1 MLPIFAIA
9 RTVKTS
15 ADVYKAVNSKK
26 EKQQLS
32 KDRLLFRKNKL
43 ISISNVDGNAQFK
56 LLEHIEQFAKHK
68 ILVDLK
74 NQASFT
80 FTRTMAV
87 AKWILII
94 GAIGM
99 IAYQLRGFI
108 KAFIDFASY
117 INTHFKPIEQ
127 IRKLIKV
134 WHSSHGNIFIF
145 FTKCGR
151 HISNL
156 KDIFIKKLEKG
167 WNNMVNMLLSICNKL
182 CDFVT
187 NIFAN
192 IKTNLINLFGA
203 PDDESSLLEENQI
216 SPEGEIRN
224 PYDYTKTYMLN
235 DPYLYDG
242 QKLPPPT
249 EDNTDNSELQT
260 DGEDPKPNEEDNN
273 WTVSKLVNSVT
284 KITDAL
290 KPAGEEVVNT
300 IKGIFDSGDKAKT
313 ESDNKIKVE
322 QQKKTYKSRTRET
335 IKSPK
340 PTFDK
345 TNSEKFDFKLLAMI
359 DLYNHR
365 FNNTTDLKR
374 KINGV
379 FLNDAIILTE
389 LKYALTKLKSGD
401 SPLYEYQE
409 LTEINQ
415 LNSEYQQV

>member
-15 ADVYKAVNSKK
+15 ANIYTAVNSKK
-26 EKQQLS
+26 EKQTL
-32 KDRLLFRKNKL
+32 KDRLLFRKNK
-43 ISISNVDGNAQFK
+43 IMNINNVDGNAQLK
-56 LLEHIEQFAKHK
+56 LIEHIEQFVKHK

-80 FTRTMAV
+80 FTRTMAI

-108 KAFIDFASY
+108 KAFIDFANY

-127 IRKLIKV
+127 IHKLIKA
-134 WHSSHGNIFIF
+134 WHNSNGNIFIF
-145 FTKCGR
+145 FTKCKR
-151 HISNL
+151 HIYSL
-156 KDIFIKKLEKG
+156 KDIFIKKLEEG
-167 WNNMVNMLLSICNKL
+167 WNNMVNMLLNICDKL

-187 NIFAN
+187 NIFTN
-192 IKTNLINLFGA
+192 IKTNLIDLFGA
-203 PDDESSLLEENQI
+203 SDDTSPIFDENQI
-216 SPEGEIRN
+216 TLEGEIRD

-235 DPYLYDG
+235 DSHLHDG

-313 ESDNKIKVE
+313 ESNNKIKTE
-322 QQKKTYKSRTRET
+322 QQKKTYKSETRET
-335 IKSPK
+335 VNPQK

-345 TNSEKFDFKLLAMI
+345 TNSEKFDFKLLAMV
-359 DLYNHR
+359 DLYNHK
-365 FNNTTDLKR
+365 FNNTIDLKR

-389 LKYALTKLKSGD
+389 LKYVLTKLKSGD
-401 SPLYEYQE
+401 SPLYKYQE